1 MGLFFRLT
9 MNRLIMFDMDG
20 TLLRT
25 DAEDSLYVSAMEE
38 WLSVDSIDTNW
49 TIYKHVTDVGV
60 AAELFERSQGHK
72 PSKKDLNIV
81 SEIFFKK
88 WKNKLDVDPTACL
101 PTAGVTLFLKKL
113 QTLNN
118 TSIAVATGAWEKTAK
133 LKLDHSH
140 VQLSDAV
147 IATCDDAYSR
157 EKIMEIAYERA
168 CEKCELSCFEK
179 TVYFGDGEW
188 DVEAAL
194 HMGFNFIG
202 INSSNRKEAL
212 IKSGGKHIFDDFR
225 DYTQIIDLI
234 YYSGD

>member
-1 MGLFFRLT
+1 

-25 DAEDSLYVSAMEE
+25 DAEDSLYVLAMEE
-38 WLSVDSIDTNW
+38 WLSVESIDTDW
-49 TIYKHVTDVGV
+49 TTYEHVTDIGV
-60 AAELFERSQGHK
+60 AAELFKRIKGNE

-81 SEIFFKK
+81 SEIFFEK
-88 WKNKLDVDPTACL
+88 WKNKLGADPTACV
-101 PTAGVTLFLKKL
+101 PMAGITLFLNKL

-118 TSIAVATGAWEKTAK
+118 TSIAIATGAWEKTAK
-133 LKLDHSH
+133 LKLDHCH
-140 VQLSDAV
+140 LQLSNFV
-147 IATCDDAYSR
+147 MATCDDAYSR

-168 CEKCELSCFEK
+168 CEKGEISGFEK

-194 HMGFNFIG
+194 HIGFNFIG

-212 IKSGGKHIFDDFR
+212 IKSGARHVFSDFR
-225 DYTQIIDLI
+225 DYTQLIDLI
-234 YYSGD
+234 YNN

>member
-1 MGLFFRLT
+1 

-38 WLSVDSIDTNW
+38 WLSVESIDTDW
-49 TIYKHVTDVGV
+49 TTYEHVTDIGV
-60 AAELFERSQGHK
+60 AAELFQRIKGNK

-81 SEIFFKK
+81 SEIFFEK

-118 TSIAVATGAWEKTAK
+118 TSIAIATGAWEKTAK
-133 LKLDHSH
+133 LKLDHCH
-140 VQLSDAV
+140 LQLSDFV

-168 CEKCELSCFEK
+168 CEKSEISGFEK

-202 INSSNRKEAL
+202 INSSNRREAL
-212 IKSGGKHIFDDFR
+212 IKSGARHVFSDFR
-225 DYTQIIDLI
+225 DYTQLIDLI
-234 YYSGD
+234 FNT